1 MAREIARQTCRSR
14 KHAARRGKMRRRRHR
29 LLPGARAEVRH
40 SRGGRLRVLSNM
52 GHATRLV
59 ARMPMPMSARR
70 RAVALLAAF
79 GLCVA
84 SCSRHRGP
92 GALSPEQSMKTFHL
106 SDPNVRV
113 ELFAAEPNVV
123 DPVEVGFDED

>member
-1 MAREIARQTCRSR
+1 MPEPMFPCR
-14 KHAARRGKMRRRRHR
+14 
-29 LLPGARAEVRH
+29 
-40 SRGGRLRVLSNM
+40 RVLS
-52 GHATRLV
+52 GF
-59 ARMPMPMSARR
+59 
-70 RAVALLAAF
+70 ALIAAF
-79 GLCVA
+79 GLCVV

-123 DPVEVGFDED
+123 DPVEVVFDEDGRAYAAEMRDYPEDPRPGQPPRSRIRLLEDTDGDGRSIAQWYLPTISCK

>member
-1 MAREIARQTCRSR
+1 MAREIAR
-14 KHAARRGKMRRRRHR
+14 
-29 LLPGARAEVRH
+29 RA
-40 SRGGRLRVLSNM
+40 LSVPAVGPVALINM

-59 ARMPMPMSARR
+59 AKMPVPMSVRC
-70 RAVALLAAF
+70 RAVALLAAC

-123 DPVEVGFDED
+123 DPVEVVFDEDGRAY